1 MIALP
6 CVLYSMDLSVLN
18 LAVPA
23 LSAELKPSA
32 SELLWIVDIYGFLVA
47 GSLVTMGT
55 LGDRIGRRRLLMIGA
70 AAFGVASVLAA
81 LSRSSGML
89 IVARALLG
97 VAGATLAPSTLSLIR
112 NMFHDAKER
121 TFAIAVWI
129 TSYSVGGAIGPL
141 VGGLMLQR
149 FHWSSVFL
157 LAVPVMALL
166 LAVAPR
172 FLPEFR
178 DPAASRLDLTSA
190 ALSLSSVLAVIWGLK
205 QFAEHG
211 TAWPPAGAVLAGSI
225 LGVVF
230 LRRQRTLAHPLVDL
244 GLFRSPAFSTAL
256 VTYTLALF
264 VAFGAFIFVSQ
275 YLQMVLGLS
284 PLESGLWTLPWSLG
298 FILGSLVTPALAR
311 RFRAAPL
318 MASGLV
324 LAAAGF
330 AVLTRVGVSSGVA
343 AIVTA
348 SVMFS
353 TGLSPSITL
362 VTDMVLGAAPPER
375 AGAASALS
383 ETSAELGGALGIAV
397 LGSIGT
403 AVYRGAMAG
412 AVPAGLAPG
421 AAEAARGTLGGAVAA
436 AAGLASPLR
445 EELLAA
451 ARGAFTHG
459 FQKASAVSAV
469 IAAGLAVLVAALLR
483 DGPARFEA
491 GSDMPSEGEGAGTA
505 AP

>member
-1 MIALP
+1 
-6 CVLYSMDLSVLN
+6 MDLSVLN

-89 IVARALLG
+89 ITARALLG

-112 NMFHDAKER
+112 NMFHDPKER

-172 FLPEFR
+172 LLPEFR

-190 ALSLSSVLAVIWGLK
+190 ALSLSSVLAAIYGLK
-205 QFAEHG
+205 KFAEHG
-211 TAWPPAGAVLAGSI
+211 AGWAPAAAILAGSV

-244 GLFRSPAFSTAL
+244 RLFRSPAFSTAL

-264 VAFGAFIFVSQ
+264 LAFGAFIFVAQ

-284 PLESGLWTLPWSLG
+284 PLESGLWTLPWSFG
-298 FILGSLVTPALAR
+298 FILGSLVTPVLAR
-311 RFRAAPL
+311 RFRPAPL
-318 MASGLV
+318 MAAGLV

-330 AVLTRVGVSSGVA
+330 AVLTRVGVSSGVGT
-343 AIVTA
+343 IVVA

-353 TGLSPSITL
+353 IGLSPSVTL

-375 AGAASALS
+375 AGSASALS

-412 AVPAGLAPG
+412 AVPAGLPAD
-421 AAEAARGTLGGAVAA
+421 AAEAARGTLGAAVD
-436 AAGLASPLR
+436 AAGRLPAPLR
-445 EELLAA
+445 EDLLAA

-469 IAAGLAVLVAALLR
+469 IVAALAVLVAVQLR
-483 DGPARFEA
+483 DGPQRFEVRNEDPA
-491 GSDMPSEGEGAGTA
+491 EEETA
-505 AP
+505 AR

>member
-1 MIALP
+1 
-6 CVLYSMDLSVLN
+6 
-18 LAVPA
+18 
-23 LSAELKPSA
+23 
-32 SELLWIVDIYGFLVA
+32 
-47 GSLVTMGT
+47 
-55 LGDRIGRRRLLMIGA
+55 MIGA

-81 LSRSSGML
+81 FSRSSGML
-89 IVARALLG
+89 IAARALLG

-112 NMFHDAKER
+112 NMFHDPKER
-121 TFAIAVWI
+121 TVAISVWI

-149 FHWSSVFL
+149 FHWGSVFL

-166 LAVAPR
+166 LVVAPKL
-172 FLPEFR
+172 LPEFR
-178 DPAASRLDLTSA
+178 DPSAERLDLTSA
-190 ALSLSSVLAVIWGLK
+190 ALSLASVLAVIYGVKRL
-205 QFAEHG
+205 AEHG
-211 TAWPPAGAVLAGSI
+211 TGGVPVAAILAGTA

-244 GLFRSPAFSTAL
+244 DLFRSPAFSTAL

-264 VAFGAFIFVSQ
+264 VAFGAFIFLSQ

-298 FILGSLVTPALAR
+298 FILGSLITPALAR
-311 RFRAAPL
+311 RFRPAPL
-318 MASGLV
+318 MAAGLV

-330 AVLTRVGVSSGVA
+330 SVLTRVGVSSGIP

-353 TGLSPSITL
+353 IGLSPAVTL
-362 VTDMVLGAAPPER
+362 VTDMVLGTAPPER
-375 AGAASALS
+375 AGSASALS

-412 AVPAGLAPG
+412 AVPPGLPADV
-421 AAEAARGTLGGAVAA
+421 AEAARGTLGGAVAA
-436 AAGLASPLR
+436 AGELPAPLR
-445 EELLAA
+445 EALLSA
-451 ARGAFTHG
+451 ARQAFTHG
-459 FQKASAVSAV
+459 FQKAAAVSALISV
-469 IAAGLAVLVAALLR
+469 ILAVLVAVLLR

-491 GSDMPSEGEGAGTA
+491 TGRSAAEGAA
-505 AP
+505 AGSTTS

>member
-1 MIALP
+1 
-6 CVLYSMDLSVLN
+6 MDLSVLN

-32 SELLWIVDIYGFLVA
+32 AQLLWIVDIYGFLVA
-47 GSLVTMGT
+47 GSLITMGT

-70 AAFGVASVLAA
+70 AAFGAASVLAA
-81 LSRSSGML
+81 ASRSAGML
-89 IVARALLG
+89 IAARALLG

-112 NMFHDAKER
+112 NMFHDPKER

-149 FHWSSVFL
+149 YHWSSVFL

-172 FLPEFR
+172 LLPEFR
-178 DPAASRLDLTSA
+178 DPAPERLDLTSA

-205 QFAEHG
+205 KIAEHG
-211 TAWPPAGAVLAGSI
+211 AGWAPVATILAGSL

-230 LRRQRTLAHPLVDL
+230 LRRQGTLAHPFVDL

-256 VTYTLALF
+256 LTYTLALF

-284 PLESGLWTLPWSLG
+284 PLESGLWTLPWSFG
-298 FILGSLVTPALAR
+298 FILGSLITPALAR
-311 RFRAAPL
+311 RFRPAPL
-318 MASGLV
+318 IAAGLV

-330 AVLTRVGVSSGVA
+330 AVLTRVGVASGVA
-343 AIVTA
+343 AVVTA

-353 TGLSPSITL
+353 IGLSPAITL

-397 LGSIGT
+397 LGSVGT

-412 AVPAGLAPG
+412 AVPAGLPADV
-421 AAEAARGTLGGAVAA
+421 AQAARGTLGGAVAA
-436 AAGLASPLR
+436 AGSLPAPLGEALR
-445 EELLAA
+445 AA
-451 ARGAFTHG
+451 AREAFTHG
-459 FQKASAVSAV
+459 FQRASAVSAV
-469 IAAGLAVLVAALLR
+469 IVAALAVLVAVLLR
-483 DGPARFEA
+483 DGPERFEVRNEA
-491 GSDMPSEGEGAGTA
+491 PPQDESA
-505 AP
+505 AR

>member
-1 MIALP
+1 
-6 CVLYSMDLSVLN
+6 MDLSVLN

-32 SELLWIVDIYGFLVA
+32 AELLWIVDIYGFLVA
-47 GSLVTMGT
+47 GSLITMGT

-81 LSRSSGML
+81 FSRSSGML
-89 IVARALLG
+89 IAARALLG

-112 NMFHDAKER
+112 NMFHDPKER
-121 TFAIAVWI
+121 TVAISVWI

-149 FHWSSVFL
+149 FHWGSVFL

-166 LAVAPR
+166 LVVAPKL
-172 FLPEFR
+172 LPEFR
-178 DPAASRLDLTSA
+178 DPSAERLDLTSA
-190 ALSLSSVLAVIWGLK
+190 ALSLASVLAVIYGVKRL
-205 QFAEHG
+205 AEHG
-211 TAWPPAGAVLAGSI
+211 TGGVPVAAILAGTA

-244 GLFRSPAFSTAL
+244 DLFRSPAFSTAL

-264 VAFGAFIFVSQ
+264 VAFGAFIFLSQ

-298 FILGSLVTPALAR
+298 FILGSLITPALAR
-311 RFRAAPL
+311 RFRPAPL
-318 MASGLV
+318 MAAGLV

-330 AVLTRVGVSSGVA
+330 SVLTRVGVSSGIP

-353 TGLSPSITL
+353 IGLSPAVTL
-362 VTDMVLGAAPPER
+362 VTDMVLGTAPPER
-375 AGAASALS
+375 AGSASALS

-412 AVPAGLAPG
+412 AVPPGLPADV
-421 AAEAARGTLGGAVAA
+421 AEAARGTLGGAVAA
-436 AAGLASPLR
+436 AGELPAPLR
-445 EELLAA
+445 EALLSA
-451 ARGAFTHG
+451 ARQAFTHG
-459 FQKASAVSAV
+459 FQKAAAVSALISV
-469 IAAGLAVLVAALLR
+469 ILAVLVAVLLR

-491 GSDMPSEGEGAGTA
+491 TGRSAAEGAA
-505 AP
+505 AGSTTS